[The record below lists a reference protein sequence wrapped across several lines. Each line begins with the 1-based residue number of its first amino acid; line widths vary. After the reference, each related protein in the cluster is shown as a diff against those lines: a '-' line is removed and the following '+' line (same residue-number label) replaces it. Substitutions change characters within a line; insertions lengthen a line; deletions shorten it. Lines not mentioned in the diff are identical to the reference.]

1 LFLDIVAYFWSIWL
15 YCFHESSVTKNLN
28 RRIIMSIEALET
40 RPLKKER
47 IKSRALAKSFMAL
60 ALSGSM
66 VAACSSPQPSSEASA
81 KPNTT
86 PSSQPKNG
94 NTNTPPTSS
103 SPNNNSST
111 QNSSVGTPIADLCNV
126 PQLAN
131 FMTTTYF
138 NDPSY
143 GSLRCKDSAIA
154 LPSDSPGV
162 GNWGQGAEGSG
173 NGKIVIGITLND
185 NPHSSGLYPAESN
198 VWAKDL
204 SGVSS
209 TPGEQL
215 IPNAVN
221 GQEAIWLND
230 SDSSESVV
238 ADLMSV
244 KFGNYVLMVID
255 AVTDNAQSQAQ
266 CEEMLE
272 LTEAYGFSK

>member
-1 LFLDIVAYFWSIWL
+1 
-15 YCFHESSVTKNLN
+15 
-28 RRIIMSIEALET
+28 MSIKALEA

-60 ALSGSM
+60 ALGGSM
-66 VAACSSPQPSSEASA
+66 LAACSSSKPSSEASA
-81 KPNTT
+81 KLNTT
-86 PSSQPKNG
+86 PSSQPKNEKANSAPSSQPKNG

-143 GSLRCKDSAIA
+143 GSLRCQDSALA

-185 NPHSSGLYPAESN
+185 RPHSGSLYPAESN

-204 SGVSS
+204 SSVSS

-230 SDSSESVV
+230 SNSSGSVV
-238 ADLMSV
+238 AELMSV

-255 AVTDNAQSQAQ
+255 EVTDNAESQAQ

-272 LTEAYGFSK
+272 LTEAYGFSS